1 MQRVVSVVKER
12 AGVET
17 PPFRIGACIN
27 RHATSSIVHAK
38 DKTVGQLDEQS
49 RAKTSEDRLTAFSRG
64 RRALVGSMAALG
76 AGLAGSVIV
85 PTDMMALSS
94 GQPRSNPEL
103 AEVPCGRTTV
113 TASDAATVAETTAGK
128 IRGFKRNGVYVF
140 KGVPYGAST
149 AGEGR
154 FMPPDR
160 PEPWKGIRNALQYG
174 RVCPTHDSAHFD
186 TDGKNLANADE
197 DAFVLHRGSAA
208 TVPGEDCL
216 RLNLWTPQ
224 INATRKRPVMVYMH
238 GGGFSG
244 GSGHDLLSYD
254 GESLARNH
262 DVVVLTH
269 NHRLIVYGYL
279 NLAGIG
285 GEQFASSA
293 NVGMLD
299 IVAVLEWVRDNITTF
314 GGDPGNVTIFGQSG
328 GGGKVI
334 ALMAMPAAKGLF
346 HRAIVQSGPFLKALS
361 PDYSGRVA
369 ELTMEEL
376 SLSKSQ
382 LNELQRIPVDRLSG
396 AAVEAMKKMPR
407 PKPSLRDTF
416 GERDWGPTVD
426 GRVLPHHPFDPGA
439 PTLSADV
446 PLITGT
452 NLHEF
457 VNGLDHPDANAMG
470 VEELSRM
477 VREAFGDD
485 GEAIIAAYRLDY
497 PKATPFGLYAAIAA
511 SRMRVPA
518 FAQAAR
524 KADLGAAP
532 AYAYVYAWRTP
543 VLDNRPGPFHAS
555 EIAFTFDNAE
565 ICDHYSA
572 GSPDAFALSKQ
583 ISTAW
588 VNFARTGNPN
598 HSGLPHW
605 PAYTGD
611 TRATMYFDTSCEVRN
626 DPEGKGLKLIA
637 RSRIG

>member
-1 MQRVVSVVKER
+1 
-12 AGVET
+12 
-17 PPFRIGACIN
+17 
-27 RHATSSIVHAK
+27 
-38 DKTVGQLDEQS
+38 
-49 RAKTSEDRLTAFSRG
+49 
-64 RRALVGSMAALG
+64 MAAFG
-76 AGLAGSVIV
+76 AGLASSVIV
-85 PTDMMALSS
+85 PTNMMALSS
-94 GQPRSNPEL
+94 GGAAPIPES
-103 AEVPCGRTTV
+103 AEAPCGRSTV
-113 TASDAATVAETTAGK
+113 IASDVATVAETTSGK
-128 IRGFKRNGVYVF
+128 IRGFRRNGVYVF

-149 AGEGR
+149 AGERR
-154 FMPPDR
+154 FMPPAK

-197 DAFVLHRGSAA
+197 DAFVLHRGSAS

-216 RLNLWTPQ
+216 RLNLWTPR
-224 INATRKRPVMVYMH
+224 INGTHKRPVMVYMH
-238 GGGFSG
+238 GGGYSG

-262 DVVVLTH
+262 DVVVVTH
-269 NHRLIVYGYL
+269 NHRLNVYGYL
-279 NLAGIG
+279 NLASLG
-285 GEQFASSA
+285 GEEFASSA

-299 IVAVLEWVRDNITTF
+299 IVAVLEWVHDNITTF
-314 GGDPGNVTIFGQSG
+314 GGDAGNVTIFGQSG

-334 ALMAMPAAKGLF
+334 ALMAMPAAKDLF

-376 SLSKSQ
+376 GLSKSQ
-382 LNELQRIPVDRLSG
+382 VKELQRIPVDRISG

-407 PKPSLRDTF
+407 PVPSLRETF

-439 PTLSADV
+439 PTLSASV
-446 PLITGT
+446 PLLTGT

-457 VNGLDHPDANAMG
+457 VNGLDHPDANEMG
-470 VEELSRM
+470 VEELSRL

-497 PKATPFGLYAAIAA
+497 PAATPFGLYATIAA
-511 SRMRVPA
+511 SRLRVPA

-532 AYAYVYAWRTP
+532 AYSYVYAWRTP
-543 VLDNRPGPFHAS
+543 VLDNRPGPFHAC

-572 GSPDAFALSKQ
+572 GSPEAFALSKQ

-598 HSGLPHW
+598 HSGLPYW
-605 PAYTGD
+605 PTYTAN
-611 TRATMYFDTSCEVRN
+611 TRATMYLDTSCEVRN
-626 DPEGKGLKLIA
+626 DPEGKGLRLITQ
-637 RSRIG
+637 SRMG

>member
-1 MQRVVSVVKER
+1 VTQ
-12 AGVET
+12 
-17 PPFRIGACIN
+17 F
-27 RHATSSIVHAK
+27 
-38 DKTVGQLDEQS
+38 DEQS
-49 RAKTSEDRLTAFSRG
+49 RAKNSDGGLTDFARR
-64 RRALVGSMAALG
+64 RRALFGGMAAFG
-76 AGLAGSVIV
+76 AGLASSVIL
-85 PTDMMALSS
+85 PTDVMARPSHAT
-94 GQPRSNPEL
+94 GTEM
-103 AEVPCGRTTV
+103 PCGRATV
-113 TASDAATVAETTAGK
+113 VASDAATVAETTAGK
-128 IRGFKRNGVYVF
+128 IRGFARNGIYVF

-149 AGEGR
+149 AGELR
-154 FMPPDR
+154 FMPPAR

-186 TDGKNLANADE
+186 TDGKNLANSDE

-224 INATRKRPVMVYMH
+224 INVTRNANRKRPVMVYMH
-238 GGGFSG
+238 GGAYSG
-244 GSGHDLLSYD
+244 GNGHDLLSYD

-262 DVVVLTH
+262 DVVVVTH
-269 NHRLIVYGYL
+269 NHRLNVYGYL
-279 NLAGIG
+279 NLAGLG
-285 GEQFASSA
+285 GEEFASSA

-314 GGDPGNVTIFGQSG
+314 GGDPGSVTIFGQSG

-369 ELTMEEL
+369 ELTMEQL
-376 SLSKSQ
+376 GLSKSQ
-382 LNELQRIPVDRLSG
+382 VRELQRIPVDRLSG

-407 PKPSLRDTF
+407 PLPSLRETF

-426 GRVLPHHPFDPGA
+426 GRILPRHPFDPGA
-439 PTLSADV
+439 PSLSADV
-446 PLITGT
+446 PLLTGT

-457 VNGLDHPDANAMG
+457 VNGLDHPDAASMRA
-470 VEELSRM
+470 EELTRL

-485 GEAIIAAYRLDY
+485 AEAIIAAYRLDY
-497 PKATPFGLYAAIAA
+497 PKATPFGLYATIAA
-511 SRMRVPA
+511 SRLRVPA

-532 AYAYVYAWRTP
+532 PYSYVYAWRTP
-543 VLDNRPGPFHAS
+543 VLDDRPGPFHAC

-572 GSPDAFALSKQ
+572 GSPAAFALSKQ

-598 HSGLPHW
+598 HTGLPHW
-605 PAYTGD
+605 PAYSSNN
-611 TRATMYFDTSCEVRN
+611 RATMYFDTSCEVRN
-626 DPEGKGLKLIA
+626 DAEGKGLGLIA
-637 RSRIG
+637 RSHTG

>member
-1 MQRVVSVVKER
+1 
-12 AGVET
+12 
-17 PPFRIGACIN
+17 
-27 RHATSSIVHAK
+27 
-38 DKTVGQLDEQS
+38 VGQLDEQS
-49 RAKTSEDRLTAFSRG
+49 RAKTSEVRLTAFSRG

-76 AGLAGSVIV
+76 AGLASSVIV
-85 PTDMMALSS
+85 PTDVMALSS
-94 GQPRSNPEL
+94 GEPRSNPEP

-128 IRGFKRNGVYVF
+128 IRGLKRNGVYVF

-149 AGEGR
+149 AGERR
-154 FMPPDR
+154 FMPPAP

-224 INATRKRPVMVYMH
+224 INAAGKRPVMVYMH

-269 NHRLIVYGYL
+269 NHRLNVYGYL

-285 GEQFASSA
+285 GEPFASSA

-299 IVAVLEWVRDNITTF
+299 IVAVLEWVRDNIRNF

-369 ELTMEEL
+369 ELTMQEL
-376 SLSKSQ
+376 GLSKSQ
-382 LNELQRIPVDRLSG
+382 VKELQRIPVDRLSG

-407 PKPSLRDTF
+407 PQPSLRDTF

-457 VNGLDHPDANAMG
+457 VSGLDHPDANAMG
-470 VEELSRM
+470 VEELSRL

-485 GEAIIAAYRLDY
+485 SEAIIAAYRLDY
-497 PKATPFGLYAAIAA
+497 PKATPFGLYATIAA

-543 VLDNRPGPFHAS
+543 VLDNRPGPFHAC

-605 PAYTGD
+605 PTYTGD
-611 TRATMYFDTSCEVRN
+611 TRATMYFDTSSEVRN

-637 RSRIG
+637 QSRIG